1 MEVQNNRVSLP
12 LERRNRAAAVLARRF
27 DIEGLHGLSERIKY
41 SIEMRAL
48 YRGMG
53 RDCLAA
59 PFAEYLSSVEAMG
72 VTLPTDV
79 DVLN

>member
-1 MEVQNNRVSLP
+1 MKEKFSP
-12 LERRNRAAAVLARRF
+12 LERLNCAAAVLARRF
-27 DIEGLHGLSERIKY
+27 DIAGLYGLSEQIVY
-41 SIEMRAL
+41 SIETVAL

-59 PFAEYLSSVEAMG
+59 PFAEYLAALEAMG